1 MRLFVAA
8 DVGDRTRAQI
18 RAIREQLI
26 PELAASRRAPRVTW
40 VREDG
45 AHVTLRFIGEVSDEC
60 GAEVKAALS
69 PDLALGP
76 FQVRWDRVGTFP
88 GGRSPRVLW
97 IGASSGGEQLAELAR
112 LVDERLSSVV
122 GPGESRP
129 FKAHLTVG
137 RIKEPGRFVWAEAVS
152 RLDIEPSVTRVD
164 HVTLYRSRLSPKG
177 PTYTEM
183 LRTPL
188 KRDAR
193 GV

>member
-8 DVGDRTRAQI
+8 DVGDRAKAHI

-26 PELAASRRAPRVTW
+26 PALAASRRAPRVTW
-40 VREDG
+40 VKEDA
-45 AHVTLRFIGEVSDEC
+45 AHVTLRFIGEVSDDCAAQIET
-60 GAEVKAALS
+60 ALS
-69 PDLALGP
+69 PDFAVGP
-76 FQVRWDRVGTFP
+76 FEVRWDCVGTFP

-97 IGASSGGEQLAELAR
+97 IGASGDEKLAELAELVEAR
-112 LVDERLSSVV
+112 LLAIV

-137 RIKEPGRFVWAEAVS
+137 RIKEPGRFVWAEAIS
-152 RLDIEPSVTRVD
+152 RLPFEPSVTRVD

-188 KRDAR
+188 KRRAR
-193 GV
+193 SL

>member
-8 DVGDRTRAQI
+8 DVGDRAKAHI

-26 PELAASRRAPRVTW
+26 PALAASRRAPRVTW
-40 VREDG
+40 VKED
-45 AHVTLRFIGEVSDEC
+45 ASHVTLRFIGEVSDDCAAQVET
-60 GAEVKAALS
+60 ALS
-69 PDLALGP
+69 PDFAVGP
-76 FQVRWDRVGTFP
+76 FEVRWDCVGTFP

-97 IGASSGGEQLAELAR
+97 IGASGDEKLAELAELVEAR
-112 LVDERLSSVV
+112 LLAIV

-137 RIKEPGRFVWAEAVS
+137 RIKDPGRFVWVEAVS
-152 RLDIEPSVTRVD
+152 RLHLEPSVTRVD

-188 KRDAR
+188 KRRAR
-193 GV
+193 SL